1 MRYEHYYSQPLFLI
15 KIAFKASTVHAL
27 ITETGESKDGS
38 QSSHPEAPDALNHCQ
53 KPTIAQTL
61 SDVVVKCGETFSL
74 TTKIENADDVI
85 WTLEG
90 EEILAEPDE
99 GLILKAEG
107 KILLQINNLRIFF

>member
-1 MRYEHYYSQPLFLI
+1 M
-15 KIAFKASTVHAL
+15 HAL

-38 QSSHPEAPDALNHCQ
+38 QTSHSSAPDAHCQ
-53 KPTIAQTL
+53 APKIAQTL

-74 TTKIENADDVI
+74 TTKIENVDEVI

-99 GLILKAEG
+99 GLILKEEG
-107 KILLQINNLRIFF
+107 EN